1 MKYDT
6 TTLGGGVLIG
16 TAALLL
22 LVAALTGR
30 GDMTSATLVLVGVGT
45 FVGGVIL
52 LTQYRGNPVPPW
64 VAGLAIAQPV
74 VDLARL
80 CADLGLQ
87 GNAHIVNGDDGLV
100 QLVPVGETA
109 PSLPPDDYSFISEE
123 HGGGVLLV
131 PTGRLLFDRLVQAH
145 SLVVPGDV
153 DGICTAIRE
162 VGRDALEVADL
173 VEADPEG
180 EGIVVRMVAYRL
192 YEECRAIRA
201 ASPRCCT
208 MIACPVCSLYACMV
222 ASGLNRTCVIEHV
235 STDDQNRS
243 VRLVLRLLP

>member
-6 TTLGGGVLIG
+6 ITLGGGVLIAM
-16 TAALLL
+16 AALLL

-45 FVGGVIL
+45 FVGGIIL
-52 LTQYRGNPVPPW
+52 LTQYRGKPVPPW

-74 VDLARL
+74 IDLARL

-87 GNAHIVNGDDGLV
+87 GNAHIINQDDGLV
-100 QLVPVGETA
+100 QLVPVAET
-109 PSLPPDDYSFISEE
+109 PPTLPASDYSFIGEE

-131 PTGRLLFDRLVQAH
+131 PTGQLLFERLVQAH
-145 SLVVPGDV
+145 SLVVPGDL
-153 DGICTAIRE
+153 DGICTAICE
-162 VGRDALEVADL
+162 VGKDALEVADRI
-173 VEADPEG
+173 EAEPEG
-180 EGIVVRMVAYRL
+180 EGIVVRMVGYHL
-192 YEECRAIRA
+192 YDECRAIRA

-235 STDDQNRS
+235 STDDGDRS
-243 VRLVLRLLP
+243 VRLVLRTLP